1 MRNKINV
8 LSLATTSQCCWAL
21 CKSRSVRKC
30 EKDMKD
36 MELAYERIRIIKGA
50 TKVGDMMEIGIHSTK
65 WIKRVK
71 VLLPGSTKSSP
82 VP

>member
-21 CKSRSVRKC
+21 CKSRRVRNC
-30 EKDMKD
+30 EKYMKDMK
-36 MELAYERIRIIKGA
+36 LANKKIRIIKGA

-71 VLLPGSTKSSP
+71 VLLPGSTKSCP